1 MPKKLEYDENEKAR
15 LADDYVNNHMTREEM
30 MAKYGLSKKQL
41 ALRLSMYGIRKPE
54 VRISKDELSRDY
66 IDANMTRKAIAAKYG
81 VSDAEIKKLLK
92 EYGIKKD
99 PAKVQD
105 NVKSTIQNKYG
116 VDYPLQKKEIRAKSI
131 STMVDRYGVTNS
143 RYIPG
148 VNDKIRNTMIERYG
162 VPAFNNREQSKKT
175 LMSKYGDS
183 YGSYWHSLMMR
194 TNAEQ
199 HGDPNYNN
207 REKAIHTMVERYG
220 HQYSM
225 QVDEIKAKAAKTLN
239 ERYGVDN
246 AMKKPELLAKMQQT
260 TFERYGA
267 KSYLL
272 TDACKDKLKATVK
285 HSKPNDAF
293 AAKLDA
299 AGIGYD
305 REFRIDMRVFD
316 FKVGDDLIEIDPF
329 ATHNSTWSCFGKGH
343 EPLSPD
349 YHHDKSQLAAEN
361 GYRCIHVFDWDDRDK
376 VIDLLK
382 PKTRLAARKLKLRKI
397 ASAAAGK
404 FLGANHLQGSCAGQ
418 STCLALFDGDEL
430 IQVMTFGKPRY
441 NRNYDFE
448 LLRLCTKSGFAVIGG
463 AERLFR
469 HFVKEHPGKSVLS
482 YCDMSKFSGKV
493 YERLGFRLKRKATP
507 SRHWYNPDTGT
518 HITDNLLKQRGFDQ
532 LFGTDFGKGTN
543 NAELMIAAGFVEVF
557 DAGQATYTYS
567 CENTGV

>member
-54 VRISKDELSRDY
+54 VSISKDELSRDY
-66 IDANMTRKAIAAKYG
+66 IDANMTRKAIAAKYE

-105 NVKSTIQNKYG
+105 NVKTAVQSKYG
-116 VDYPLQKKEIRAKSI
+116 VDYPLQKEYIRAKSI
-131 STMVDRYGVTNS
+131 STMFDRYGVTNS
-143 RYIPG
+143 RHIPG
-148 VNDKIRNTMIERYG
+148 VSDKIRNTMIERYG
-162 VPAFNNREQSKKT
+162 VPAFNNREQ
-175 LMSKYGDS
+175 
-183 YGSYWHSLMMR
+183 
-194 TNAEQ
+194 
-199 HGDPNYNN
+199 
-207 REKAIHTMVERYG
+207 
-220 HQYSM
+220 
-225 QVDEIKAKAAKTLN
+225 AAKTMI
-239 ERYGVDN
+239 ERYGVESALQN
-246 AMKKPELLAKMQQT
+246 ADIKEKMMAT
-260 TFERYGA
+260 TEKHYGA
-267 KSYLL
+267 KCYLIS
-272 TDACKDKLKATVK
+272 DDCMNKMKCKTK
-285 HSKPNDAF
+285 HSKPNDDF

-299 AGIGYD
+299 AGIEYS
-305 REFRIDMRVFD
+305 REFRLSIRSFD

-329 ATHNSTWSCFGKGH
+329 ATHNSSWSCFGKEH

-361 GYRCIHVFDWDDRDK
+361 GYRCIHVFDWDDQDK

-382 PKTRLAARKLKLRKI
+382 PKTRLAARKLKLREI
-397 ASAAAGK
+397 SSSAAGK
-404 FLGANHLQGSCAGQ
+404 FLSANHLQGSCAGQ

-463 AERLFR
+463 AERLFS
-469 HFVKEHPGKSVLS
+469 HFAKTHPGKSIVS

-493 YERLGFRLKRKATP
+493 YERLGFRLKRKTKS
-507 SRHWYNPDTGT
+507 SRHWYNPETGM

-532 LFGTDFGKGTN
+532 LFGTDFGKGTS
-543 NAELMIAAGFVEVF
+543 NAELMLAAGFVEVF
-557 DAGQATYTYS
+557 DAGQATYAY
-567 CENTGV
+567 ENAGV